1 MSEADEVERLLE
13 QKRIVENQIEKLK
26 SLTEKG
32 IRWDLIRPK
41 IEELEGRLRRIEEEI
56 VNKTIGYDE
65 IKNLEAER
73 IKVIE
78 KLEKLED
85 MKRKGEVSGKV
96 YKEMKER
103 LQNELEII
111 EKRIVEAKL
120 SL

>member
-1 MSEADEVERLLE
+1 MGEVEKLIEEKKAIER
-13 QKRIVENQIEKLK
+13 QIEKLK

-32 IRWDLIRPK
+32 VKWDVIRPK
-41 IEELEGRLRRIEEEI
+41 VEELEGKLRRIEEEI

-65 IKNLEAER
+65 IKVLEAEKSKIQEKIR
-73 IKVIE
+73 
-78 KLEKLED
+78 KLEE
-85 MKRKGEVSGKV
+85 MKQKGEISSKV

-103 LQNELEII
+103 LENELEMI

>member
-1 MSEADEVERLLE
+1 MGEVERL
-13 QKRIVENQIEKLK
+13 VEEKKAIERQIEKLK

-32 IRWDLIRPK
+32 VKWEVVRPK
-41 IEELEGRLRRIEEEI
+41 IEELEGKLRRIEEEI

-65 IKNLEAER
+65 IKVLEAER
-73 IKVIE
+73 SKI
-78 KLEKLED
+78 LEKMRKLDE
-85 MKRKGEVSGKV
+85 MKRKGEISGKV

-103 LQNELEII
+103 LENELEIV